1 MSLLSA
7 RIQSGMDENRKSRLP
22 IVAIIVVAA
31 CSLPALYVMAVGPI
45 NWLFYN
51 GYLQEGQP
59 VANLVMVFYRPL
71 EWGMQNSDG
80 FKHVM
85 DWYVALWV

>member
-1 MSLLSA
+1 
-7 RIQSGMDENRKSRLP
+7 MDENRKSRLP